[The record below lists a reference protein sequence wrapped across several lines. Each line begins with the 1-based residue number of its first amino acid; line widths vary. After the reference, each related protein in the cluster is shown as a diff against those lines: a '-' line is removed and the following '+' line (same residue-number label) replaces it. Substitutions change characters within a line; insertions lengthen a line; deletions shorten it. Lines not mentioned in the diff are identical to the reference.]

1 MKLIVDS
8 VTDKILGAAMVGP
21 DSAEIMQAS
30 LHTVMYSTVQHVVD
44 RICTVQSHGHVQ

>member
-1 MKLIVDS
+1 MKLIVDA

-30 LHTVMYSTVQHVVD
+30 RVEHVVLFSVLLF
-44 RICTVQSHGHVQ
+44 RAVQRSRVQ